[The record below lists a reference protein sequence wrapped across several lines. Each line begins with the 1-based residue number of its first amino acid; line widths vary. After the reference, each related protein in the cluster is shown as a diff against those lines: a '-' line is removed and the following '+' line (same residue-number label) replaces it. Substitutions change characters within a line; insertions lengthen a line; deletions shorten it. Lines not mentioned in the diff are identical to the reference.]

1 MQTLKSP
8 HRLQTSDRET
18 EKFLSS
24 YEHRAV
30 NTEKQNDKSFLRDGL
45 LGMIRSVGMGLV
57 NFSHFYHHFLMV
69 HINLS
74 SLPKRIQ
81 QELS

>member
-1 MQTLKSP
+1 MRLKWLLHELLHEEWTLGFTKHS
-8 HRLQTSDRET
+8 L
-18 EKFLSS
+18 L
-24 YEHRAV
+24 
-30 NTEKQNDKSFLRDGL
+30 NTEKQNDKSFLKDGL
-45 LGMIRSVGMGLV
+45 FWMICSVEMGLV
-57 NFSHFYHHFLMV
+57 NFYYFYHHFLMV